1 MFRIQHLYAE
11 RALILLPITGREF
24 VSPSHRIA
32 ALPRLQNYQFSSN
45 SSKTLNARKSHALSK
60 LASTS
65 GKSQNFRAEWSRQ
78 KSFEMS
84 SMGNFPNY
92 ASVASWPPLFHISSP
107 VVTQKDTK
115 MCCSRNTKAVVAV
128 SVMVVALVLSYVCI
142 SLIIGGNLYYSIP
155 LAACLVAMGP
165 MCYWVLCCM
174 EEDEQ
179 GPITML
185 PA

>member
-1 MFRIQHLYAE
+1 M
-11 RALILLPITGREF
+11 
-24 VSPSHRIA
+24 
-32 ALPRLQNYQFSSN
+32 
-45 SSKTLNARKSHALSK
+45 
-60 LASTS
+60 
-65 GKSQNFRAEWSRQ
+65 
-78 KSFEMS
+78 
-84 SMGNFPNY
+84 
-92 ASVASWPPLFHISSP
+92 
-107 VVTQKDTK
+107 
-115 MCCSRNTKAVVAV
+115 VAV